1 MTNTLNI
8 ASNDDTIFFSINRRD
23 INAEII
29 EKVHQILNE
38 EYRRRI
44 LVPFVSDK
52 EQAELENILDAMTD
66 DERKIVRTDV
76 LKVKL

>member
-8 ASNDDTIFFSINRRD
+8 ASNDDTIFFSINRQD
-23 INAEII
+23 INVEII

-44 LVPFVSDK
+44 LVPYISAE

-66 DERKIVRTDV
+66 DEREIVRTDV
-76 LKVKL
+76 IKIKL